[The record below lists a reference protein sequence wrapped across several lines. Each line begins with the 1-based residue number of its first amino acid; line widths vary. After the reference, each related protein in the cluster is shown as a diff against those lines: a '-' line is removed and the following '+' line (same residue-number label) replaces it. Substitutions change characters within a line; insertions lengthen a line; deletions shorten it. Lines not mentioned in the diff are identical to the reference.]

1 MAQFNFLKVKEEIKR
16 NLAEVFEFECRD
28 PRLELITVMDI
39 KLSKDGRYATVYVSP
54 LNFEGE
60 DAELL
65 KLLKA
70 DAGYLRSQLA
80 KRLHIKHTPE
90 LRFEIDDVADRA
102 QRIEQILREDF
113 PDQPDQTDDLDD

>member
-65 KLLKA
+65 KLRL
-70 DAGYLRSQLA
+70 LA
-80 KRLHIKHTPE
+80 LSARQAIAHQTYA
-90 LRFEIDDVADRA
+90 RTEIRDR
-102 QRIEQILREDF
+102 
-113 PDQPDQTDDLDD
+113 